1 MSDLSNASVAEYLG
15 ITPEQVRIMR
25 LHKLTCP
32 DCVNVHISFPTIRA
46 FHSPLC
52 EANRKCANCGKE
64 MPEMVRGHEVGAI
77 CWDCYDGHGES
88 KT

>member
-1 MSDLSNASVAEYLG
+1 MSELSDASVAEYLG

-52 EANRKCANCGKE
+52 AANRKCASCGKE
-64 MPEMVRGHEVGAI
+64 MPEMICGHEVGAI
-77 CWDCYDGHGES
+77 CWDCYDSES